1 MKRAV
6 LLQNRPG
13 PGASADDRDTLVQ
26 AAVVRKA
33 LRTLGLDTA
42 SVPFTLNLPETASA
56 LRGAAP
62 DVVFNLVEGGEGG
75 GRCIHYAPAL
85 LEDMGLTFTGAGS
98 SAMALSSNKL
108 FAKAVLRAA
117 GIPTPDWHALPG
129 LGAPRAEATGRYIV
143 KSVWEH
149 ASIGLGDDAAPQ
161 VDCAGELCALLRA
174 RAPRMGGECF
184 AERYVEGREFNVA
197 LLDGPDG
204 PQVLPVAEMVFDG
217 HWAEGTRVLGY
228 AAKWEEGSQAYRA
241 TRRSFDFDQDG
252 SRGGAPLAEA
262 LARAALACWHAFG
275 LCGYARVDFRVG
287 ADGVPMVIDV
297 NANPCLSPDGGF
309 RAALRRAGLG
319 FEEAVMR
326 ILQAG
331 LSRPGFPLSRK
342 AV

>member
-13 PGASADDRDTLVQ
+13 PGAGADDRDTLVQ
-26 AAVVRKA
+26 AAAVRKA

-42 SVPFTLNLPETASA
+42 SVPFTLDLPDTASA

-85 LEDMGLTFTGAGS
+85 LEDMGLPFTGAGS

-117 GIPTPDWHALPG
+117 GIPTPDWRALAELEGPG
-129 LGAPRAEATGRYIV
+129 ASARGRYIV

-149 ASIGLGDDAAPQ
+149 ASIGLGDDAAPL
-161 VDCAGELCALLRA
+161 VDCAGELCALLRQ

-197 LLDGPDG
+197 LLDGPGG
-204 PQVLPVAEMVFDG
+204 PEVLPLAEMVFDG
-217 HWAEGTRVLGY
+217 RWAEGSRVLGY
-228 AAKWEEGSQAYRA
+228 AAKWEEDSPAYRS
-241 TRRSFDFDQDG
+241 TRRSFELGPHD
-252 SRGGAPLAEA
+252 AALAEA
-262 LARAALACWHAFG
+262 LTRTALDCWRAFG
-275 LCGYARVDFRVG
+275 LCGYARVDVRVD
-287 ADGVPMVIDV
+287 ADGTPLVIDV

-309 RAALRRAGLG
+309 RAALRQAGLG

-326 ILQAG
+326 ILRAG
-331 LSRPGFPLSRK
+331 LSRPGFPPTRK
-342 AV
+342 AA

>member
-13 PGASADDRDTLVQ
+13 PGASADDRDTLIQ
-26 AAVVRKA
+26 AAAVRKA
-33 LRTLGLDTA
+33 LKALGLDTA
-42 SVPFTLNLPETASA
+42 SVSFTLNLPDTASA

-75 GRCIHYAPAL
+75 GRCIHSAPAL
-85 LEDMGLTFTGAGS
+85 LEDMGLPFTGSGS

-117 GIPTPDWHALPG
+117 GIPTPDWRTLSALSAPG
-129 LGAPRAEATGRYIV
+129 ADAQGRFIV

-149 ASIGLGDDAAPQ
+149 ASIGLGDDAVPR
-161 VDCAGELCALLRA
+161 VDCAGDLCALLRE
-174 RAPRMGGECF
+174 RAPLLGGECF

-197 LLDGPDG
+197 VLDGPRG
-204 PQVLPVAEMVFDG
+204 PQVLPVAEMLFTG
-217 HWAEGTRVLGY
+217 QWAEGTRILGY
-228 AAKWEEGSQAYRA
+228 AAKWEQDSQAYRA
-241 TRRSFDFDQDG
+241 TQRSFELGPD
-252 SRGGAPLAEA
+252 GAPLARA
-262 LARAALACWHAFG
+262 LADSALNCWWAFD

-326 ILQAG
+326 IVQAG
-331 LSRPGFPLSRK
+331 VARPGFPPTRK
-342 AV
+342 AA